1 MPLTLENAGALVP
14 GGVSPRAIEEEQKI
28 MQAVQQ
34 ATQPKT
40 LRVKVLRSFYYQGK
54 PVEKD
59 AIVELPR
66 VFAMEM
72 RDARKALVVV
82 EAAGA
87 QIEPEAPAAKKPAA
101 AGKETK

>member
-14 GGVSPRAIEEEQKI
+14 GGVPPRAIEEEKK
-28 MQAVQQ
+28 MQAQQ
-34 ATQPKT
+34 TQAQPKT
-40 LRVKVLRSFYYQGK
+40 LRVKVLRPFYYQGK

-72 RDARKALVVV
+72 RDARKALVVEV
-82 EAAGA
+82 ADA
-87 QIEPEAPAAKKPAA
+87 QAEPEAPAATKKPAA